1 MSNSHEVLKRTSEY
15 RRAAKPARGFSL
27 LELMVAMSVF
37 LIVGGAA
44 VSLVRR
50 HMPLFN
56 TAQNQTQM
64 NMALRNAV
72 AQLQM
77 EVVNAGTGFG
87 GAGAV
92 AFAPMG
98 ATISKAANPNCRAT
112 ATYVA
117 GCFDSLS
124 LIQIDGSLPA
134 LAPSLDA
141 AGTLQVDTTA
151 TSAFFL
157 TFPGNP
163 LGATAAQYTAWA
175 NSLKAGTEL
184 ILVQGGTDAPT
195 GQPSIGI
202 VVLQNDAVANA
213 SSISLTTTG
222 KTQLAYPCQFTPGK
236 TPVDGIPVGSKDP
249 LKLYDDGECARFD
262 KIFKPGLD
270 YVVKVVAGT
279 IYQVDASNAANPKL
293 VRTDVNG
300 NQDIIAEQII
310 GFTVGAWSNNVTS
323 GPLTLIPPITNPA
336 SGYTTNPNDFNSDWA
351 SVRSLQVQLVVRA
364 TPNSDNPS
372 TFQNTYDQGSYQVQG
387 MSVVINPRNLNTN

>member
-1 MSNSHEVLKRTSEY
+1 MSNPHEVLNKSQHL
-15 RRAAKPARGFSL
+15 RAAKPARGFSL

-56 TAQNQTQM
+56 TSQNQTQM

-87 GAGAV
+87 GSGAV
-92 AFAPMG
+92 AFSPMG

-124 LIQIDGSLPA
+124 LIQIDGGVPA

-141 AGTLQVDTTA
+141 AGTTPVDTTVN
-151 TSAFFL
+151 TAFFL
-157 TFPGNP
+157 TVPGNP
-163 LGATAAQYTAWA
+163 GSATAAQYAAWA
-175 NSLKAGTEL
+175 ANLKAGTEL

-195 GQPSIGI
+195 GQPAMGI
-202 VVLQNDAVANA
+202 VVLQNDAVPNA
-213 SSISLTTTG
+213 SSISITTTG
-222 KTQLAYPCQFTPGK
+222 PTQKNYGCKFAPGNS
-236 TPVDGIPVGSKDP
+236 VNGVPVGSTDP
-249 LKLYDDGECARFD
+249 LKLYDDGECARFYQ
-262 KIFKPGLD
+262 IFQPGLD
-270 YVVKVVAGT
+270 YVVKVVAGAK
-279 IYQVDASNAANPKL
+279 YEVDASNPANPRL

-300 NQDIIAEQII
+300 NKDIIAEQII
-310 GFTVGAWSNNVTS
+310 GFTVGAWSDNVTA
-323 GPLTLIPPITNPA
+323 GPLLLTSPVNPA
-336 SGYTTNPNDFNSDWA
+336 SGYTTNPDDFTKDWA
-351 SVRSLQVQLVVRA
+351 SVRSVQVQLVVRA
-364 TPNSDNPS
+364 APNSDNPS
-372 TFQNTYDQGSYQVQG
+372 TFQNAYDQGPYQVQG